1 VINLQDIKKKL
12 TEINQKLE
20 QYIQHPYLRQY
31 VNTPDIDED
40 RILLFYSLFAN
51 MNIPDRKISEYTI
64 TTMLI
69 QLALDTHDLVIT
81 SAVDN
86 PNTMK
91 NQQLTVLAGDYYS
104 GLYYY
109 MLANLDDLTMI
120 RVLAEAIRDINEHKI
135 SFYQNDAK
143 EIEQLINNITIIESA
158 LFQKL
163 ADHFQTLHWK
173 QLASHL
179 FIYKRLMA
187 ERWKFDQFGSS
198 PLFDSMRRILFPKTT
213 GTLFKEQ
220 KQYLLHVCNSYMEHS
235 KKLIETLLNKIPL
248 ANPLLEERLKAI
260 IFQPAFV
267 EKKIVEE
274 G

>member
-1 VINLQDIKKKL
+1 LLDITTKLTEIKKKL
-12 TEINQKLE
+12 D
-20 QYIQHPYLRQY
+20 QYIQHPYLRQH
-31 VNTPDIDED
+31 VNPPDIDED
-40 RILLFYSLFAN
+40 RILMLYSLFT
-51 MNIPDRKISEYTI
+51 NINLPDRKISEYTI

-69 QLALDTHDLVIT
+69 QLALDTHDLIT
-81 SAVDN
+81 NSTFDN
-86 PNTMK
+86 PNTLK

-109 MLANLDDLTMI
+109 LLSNLDDLTMI
-120 RVLAEAIRDINEHKI
+120 RLFAEAIREINEHKI

-143 EIEQLINNITIIESA
+143 EIEQLINNLIMIESA

-163 ADHFQTLHWK
+163 ADHFQILHWK

-187 ERWKFDQFGSS
+187 ERRKFYQFGSS
-198 PLFDSMRRILFPKTT
+198 PLFDSMRRILFPKTN
-213 GTLFKEQ
+213 GALLKEQ
-220 KQYLLHVCNSYMEHS
+220 KQYLLHVCDSYMEHS
-235 KKLIETLLNKIPL
+235 KKLMETLLNKIPMT
-248 ANPLLEERLKAI
+248 NPLLEERLKAI
-260 IFQPAFV
+260 IFQPAFT